1 MKDWQEEYKKKLIT
15 AEEAAKLVKPGDR
28 ISFTLGREAYSI
40 GLAIAARVGDLHGVK
55 VFQPFPGYDFGWYT
69 PGFEEFFQI
78 TIYMP
83 TAVSQELVDSR
94 GCDIEVPDILNKSES
109 TLVESDIVITEVSP
123 PDDKGFCSFG
133 AALWNKRGH
142 IKHGKL
148 VLAEVNDRLIRTFG
162 DNYVHV
168 SEIDYFVPHKESGAV
183 VADGSLGGREIRK
196 PAPYMK
202 DITSYVSELIRDGDT
217 VQIGIGRVT
226 ERLVGLG
233 LFDGKCDIGWYS
245 EATPPGV
252 IDLVR
257 EGIING
263 RLKSVN
269 PGKVI
274 VTSLGGAT
282 KDDMDWVNN
291 NPLFWLVDVGSLWD
305 VRNIAANDNMVA
317 INQALTIDLSGQVS
331 AESIGFKVFSGSGGQ
346 TAFAY
351 GALLSD
357 GGRGVTVLPSTAKTK
372 DGKLISRIVPSFEQ
386 GTAVTV
392 TRNCV
397 DHVVTEYGIARLRGK
412 SLRKRAEEL
421 IAVAHPDFRAELRK
435 EAQKLYWP

>member
-1 MKDWQEEYKKKLIT
+1 MKDWREEYKKKLIT

-40 GLAIAARVGDLHGVK
+40 GLAIAARVGELHGVK

-94 GCDIEVPDILNKSES
+94 GCDIEVPDILNRSES
-109 TLVESDIVITEVSP
+109 TLVKSDVVITEVSP

-133 AALWNKRGH
+133 AALWNKKRH
-142 IKHGKL
+142 IKNGKI

-183 VADGSLGGREIRK
+183 VAEGSLGGREIRK
-196 PAPYMK
+196 AAPYMK
-202 DITSYVSELIRDGDT
+202 DITGYVSELIRDGDT
-217 VQIGIGRVT
+217 IQIGIGRVT
-226 ERLVGLG
+226 ERLVELG
-233 LFDGKCDIGWYS
+233 LFDGKRDIGWYS

-252 IDLVR
+252 IKLVR

-263 RLKSVN
+263 KRKNVN

-282 KDDMDWVNN
+282 KKDMDWVNN
-291 NPLFWLVDVGSLWD
+291 NPLFWLVEVGFLWD

-331 AESIGFKVFSGSGGQ
+331 AEAIGFKVFSGSGGQ

-351 GALLSD
+351 GAILSD
-357 GGRGVTVLPSTAKTK
+357 GGRGITILPSTAKTK
-372 DGKLISRIVPSFEQ
+372 GGKTISRIVPSFEP

-421 IAVAHPDFRAELRK
+421 IAVAHPDFRAELKK